1 MALRWP
7 QPARYDGTSVI
18 PTRVRIATFA
28 LLIAPALAVADG
40 QSPPRR
46 SGASLTVV
54 RTGGLTPLA
63 LASAGDHEMIALGD
77 LAPLFPIAVREDAAA
92 GGVTL
97 SCRGRTV
104 ALTQGQNVVS
114 VAGRLVSLAYPVV
127 RDGRRW
133 LVPLEFLDKALGPAC
148 DTRIDVRAR
157 SRLIVIGDARVPR
170 IAVTVDGT
178 AGAARVIFDL
188 TPPTG
193 HTIAQESNRLLV
205 RFDSDAI
212 DVAPSPA
219 AVPGLVQAV
228 RVINTANLMAIDLGP
243 RFGSYRT
250 SAQPGEAGGE
260 RFVVEIVAA
269 ATERPPLGEAAVPPL
284 PPPPPLPSATPAPAA
299 VLTTVVID
307 PGHGGDD
314 AGARGAAGTAEKDVT
329 IGVARRLK
337 TAIETRLG
345 VRVLLTRNADL
356 AVPPDDRTALANN
369 NQASMFVSLHANM
382 SYKAEAR
389 GAAVYYFDAGAEI
402 PDESAPPGVVLPTL
416 GGGTRKIDIVPWG
429 LAQLRFVPLSATLA
443 TMISEELESRV
454 EVSARPV
461 EQAPLRVLVGAN
473 MPAALV
479 EMGFLSNPEQEQ
491 QLVSEPYQDQIVQA
505 LVEALTRFRASLGQ
519 EHQPAQPAVAPGT
532 GGRLP

>member
-7 QPARYDGTSVI
+7 RPARYDGTSVI
-18 PTRVRIATFA
+18 PTRVRIATLA

-40 QSPPRR
+40 QAPSRR
-46 SGASLTVV
+46 SGAFLTVV
-54 RTGGLTPLA
+54 RTGGLMSLA
-63 LASAGDHEMIALGD
+63 TTAMGDHEMIALGD

-92 GGVTL
+92 GSVTL

-148 DTRIDVRAR
+148 ETRIDVRTR
-157 SRLIVIGDARVPR
+157 SRLVVVGDARVPR
-170 IAVTVDGT
+170 VAVTVDGT

-188 TPPTG
+188 TPSTG
-193 HTIAQESNRLLV
+193 HTVAQESNRLLV
-205 RFDSDAI
+205 RFDTDAI

-260 RFVVEIVAA
+260 RLVVEIVAA

-284 PPPPPLPSATPAPAA
+284 PPPPLPPSSTPAA

-345 VRVLLTRNADL
+345 VRVLLTRDADQ
-356 AVPPDDRTALANN
+356 AVAPDDRTALANN

-382 SYKAEAR
+382 SYRTEAR
-389 GAAVYYFDAGAEI
+389 GATVYYFDAGAEV

-416 GGGTRKIDIVPWG
+416 GGATRKIDIVPWG

-443 TMISEELESRV
+443 TMISEELENRV
-454 EVSARPV
+454 EVSTRPV

-473 MPAALV
+473 MPATLV
-479 EMGFLSNPEQEQ
+479 EMGFLSNAEQEQ

-519 EHQPAQPAVAPGT
+519 EHQPARPAVAPGT